1 MKNSFKVVVLLASA
15 LPFFAQASDGGEA
28 LERFH
33 ERLRATFAE
42 QAKDIERHKQQE
54 ALQAAE
60 QQARQKQ
67 PTADDSQPRT
77 APAC

>member
-1 MKNSFKVVVLLASA
+1 MKNSLKVLVLLASA
-15 LPFFAQASDGGEA
+15 LPFFAHASDGGEA

-33 ERLRATFAE
+33 ERLRASFAE
-42 QAKDIERHKQQE
+42 QAKDIERHKQQ

-67 PTADDSQPRT
+67 PDTDDSQPHT